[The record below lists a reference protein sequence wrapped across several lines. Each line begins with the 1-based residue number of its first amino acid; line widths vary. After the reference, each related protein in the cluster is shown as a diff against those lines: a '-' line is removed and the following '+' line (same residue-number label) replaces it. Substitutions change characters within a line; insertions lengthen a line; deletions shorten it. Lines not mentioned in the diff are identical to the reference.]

1 MVLLRGPLCI
11 LQVVGRVVKLL
22 RDTSSASSFAIT
34 TSNAHALVVWLH
46 TKASRSVVYVQLARV
61 MKYVIGLRVD
71 WIGWKGLTC
80 FRSSTCWLR
89 TSCNKASRLSRSAN
103 VCSLSSSHSATRES
117 LSSMRMAESAAMAR
131 KLALSRGGKV
141 GSRVETRSVD
151 EREDKTGWCAADI
164 TRNLGTEEMQ
174 AASSAENARGACS
187 CR

>member
-1 MVLLRGPLCI
+1 
-11 LQVVGRVVKLL
+11 
-22 RDTSSASSFAIT
+22 
-34 TSNAHALVVWLH
+34 
-46 TKASRSVVYVQLARV
+46 
-61 MKYVIGLRVD
+61 
-71 WIGWKGLTC
+71 
-80 FRSSTCWLR
+80 
-89 TSCNKASRLSRSAN
+89 
-103 VCSLSSSHSATRES
+103 
-117 LSSMRMAESAAMAR
+117 MRMAESAAMAR